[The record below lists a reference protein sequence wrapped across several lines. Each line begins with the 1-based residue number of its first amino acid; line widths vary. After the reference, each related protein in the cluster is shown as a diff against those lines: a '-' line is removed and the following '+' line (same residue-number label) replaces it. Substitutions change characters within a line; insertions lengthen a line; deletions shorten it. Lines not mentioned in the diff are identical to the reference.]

1 MIFGNNL
8 IKVVCENKFHIEF
21 NATDALKRVQ
31 LNPEN
36 LVQVSYATD
45 WLKSRAEKHKDNE
58 EVVLEMYRPFDWTY
72 STDYKGT
79 LRKGDFIRDD
89 SKAIPLDKL
98 KRQDPILFFDDM
110 ILYEDELGDNGISI
124 LNVKI
129 RAMRS
134 CMLILQRLFVRV
146 DNVLLRINDTRLFID
161 FEENLVIRECKKQ
174 ESKYEDILRLCHGN
188 DPRRLLRDMNWCAG
202 KLPVLSVEREYIQY

>member
-1 MIFGNNL
+1 
-8 IKVVCENKFHIEF
+8 
-21 NATDALKRVQ
+21 
-31 LNPEN
+31 
-36 LVQVSYATD
+36 
-45 WLKSRAEKHKDNE
+45 
-58 EVVLEMYRPFDWTY
+58 MYRPFDWTY

-79 LRKGDFIRDD
+79 LSKGEFIRDD
-89 SKAIPLDKL
+89 SKTIPLDKL

-161 FEENLVIRECKKQ
+161 FEENLVMREFKKQ
-174 ESKYEDILRLCHGN
+174 ESKYEDILKLCHGN